1 MEQTTVQPGVGEK
14 RLNLFERY
22 LTLWV
27 GICML
32 VGVLMGK
39 LLPGLV
45 DALRGMEFGQG
56 SQINVPIAVLI
67 WLMIIPMMMKVDFT
81 SIRNVGKRPRGLL
94 VTLFVNW
101 LVKPFSMALI
111 GWLFFRILFSA
122 WISPVEADQYIAGV
136 IILAAAP
143 CTAMVFVW
151 SYLTDGDPAYT
162 LVQVSVND
170 LIMLVLF
177 APIVRFLVSGAS
189 SLSVPFLVLLYSV
202 VTFIVIPLAA
212 GVLLRNWLIRKH
224 GKEWFEDTFLPRFAP
239 VTIAALLATLVFI
252 FAFQADNITG
262 KSFHVVLIAIPILIQ
277 VYFNS
282 SLTYGL
288 MRLFR
293 VEHSVAAPGALIGA
307 SNFFELAVATAIAL
321 FGPGSGAA
329 LATVVGVLVEVPV
342 MLSVCAAWVDF
353 DGECVR
359 VNTMRGFAKER
370 NMRRDP
376 RVTLLCYDPS
386 RPSRSLE
393 VRGRVVEMT
402 ETEVTVGLSSA
413 VTFASGDAVLAPEGD
428 VPALAAAG
436 LGDYFTHRLGHSIGT
451 AIHSNGANMDDLEI
465 HDERRILPNTV
476 FSIEPGIYLPEFGVR
491 SEVNM
496 LVREK
501 AAEVTGK
508 IQREIVII

>member
-1 MEQTTVQPGVGEK
+1 MGLRTVQPQVEAK

-27 GICML
+27 GLCMIA
-32 VGVLMGK
+32 GVLMGK

-45 DALRGMEFGQG
+45 EALRGMEFGSG

-111 GWLFFRILFSA
+111 GWLFFRILFSS
-122 WISPVEADQYIAGV
+122 WISPAEADQYIAGV

-202 VTFIVIPLAA
+202 ITFIVIPLAI

-224 GKEWFEDTFLPRFAP
+224 GKDWFENSFLPRFAP
-239 VTIAALLATLVFI
+239 VTIVALLATLVFI

-288 MRLFR
+288 MRVFR
-293 VEHSVAAPGALIGA
+293 VQYSVAAPGALIGA

-342 MLSVCAAWVDF
+342 MLSVCAA
-353 DGECVR
+353 CNR
-359 VNTMRGFAKER
+359 TR
-370 NMRRDP
+370 NWF
-376 RVTLLCYDPS
+376 LYD
-386 RPSRSLE
+386 
-393 VRGRVVEMT
+393 
-402 ETEVTVGLSSA
+402 SS
-413 VTFASGDAVLAPEGD
+413 
-428 VPALAAAG
+428 
-436 LGDYFTHRLGHSIGT
+436 H
-451 AIHSNGANMDDLEI
+451 
-465 HDERRILPNTV
+465 
-476 FSIEPGIYLPEFGVR
+476 
-491 SEVNM
+491 
-496 LVREK
+496 
-501 AAEVTGK
+501 
-508 IQREIVII
+508 